1 MLVLSLAGVLLGL
14 VVQDMTRRAPGLP
27 LQAAARSF
35 RLETS
40 RGT

>member
-14 VVQDMTRRAPGLP
+14 GVQDMTRRAPGLP
-27 LQAAARSF
+27 LHAAARSF
-35 RLETS
+35 RLDTS